1 MANDSELGALFNDDG
16 YLNRRRLGPDALS
29 VLEGC
34 TAWLHEVSRSVYLPI
49 DLLVVLL
56 ERGHEGLRQTIAT
69 SARGVQDAPE
79 LLDQLKQL
87 AERVERES
95 EGPARLHLDQFS
107 LGFAGLLHDALTW
120 AQESKRARIS
130 EPDLVRVMRWRAE
143 LQESASVRW
152 AIRQLSQPGGELLF
166 EANGQLRSA
175 AFSAPIWEQVHEAM
189 RLSCRTGLSFLG
201 TPQMMAA
208 LCTSRGLLV
217 RACEDAGVS
226 PRTLHDDLLAI
237 VGQRSPVQQ
246 EFQLNRQT
254 ITPRLV
260 RMLVVAARAA
270 EREGQSI
277 AEVHLLHA
285 FLEDGGSSLQVVRA
299 QGLVGPI
306 QRHVDMAMSDAAN
319 PARVSIFDGHAHL
332 GSAATPTLDL
342 LGRDL
347 TAEAKEGKLPTVLGR
362 EEELQRVINVLMRSE
377 QRNPLLTGKA
387 GVGKT
392 ALAVALA
399 QRIADERVPG
409 ELARMRVVEIN
420 GASLVGGTSYRG
432 ELEARIK
439 GLLDECDGDV
449 ILFIDEAHAVFAPRS
464 SAGQPAEVPNH
475 FKAALASG
483 RIAVVAATTEMEY
496 RRWIEEDPALRRRFE
511 RIDIPE
517 LSPEFTRTI
526 LASLAPKYEERYEV
540 PVTPEA
546 VDAAVELS
554 SRFLP
559 EQSLPDKAKKLLM
572 DATIAV
578 ASERALAAVEADGD
592 AGGTPSKRVVSRI
605 DVARQIAQKTG
616 APLDRIVAGSIRWW
630 VGLEERLRAHIP
642 GQDAAVE
649 AVARSLIASRLS
661 GMGRR
666 RPQSVFLFA
675 GPPGVGKRALATGL
689 ASEIYGSA
697 RAVVR
702 LEMADFAEAHSISRL
717 IGTPPGYVGY
727 QDEDALVTPLRR
739 KPSCVVLLENFHLAH
754 PRVQERIA
762 RIFSDGE
769 ITDTRGMSA
778 DASHAIFVLTLD
790 VELEQRAGIGFA
802 GDRSATAL
810 DLKSVDAEL
819 AERLKGHSVEFVA
832 FEGLTSPGSD
842 LGRVLFSRRLAS
854 FRASLMEEYGL
865 QLALPEEREQELL
878 ARVDALSDARDIERL
893 FHEGVIE
900 PVCDLLLEG
909 TPEGDVVR
917 VSGVKEPT
925 PA

>member
-1 MANDSELGALFNDDG
+1 MTNASEPGALFNDDG
-16 YLNRRRLGPDALS
+16 FLNRRRLGPDAIS
-29 VLEGC
+29 VLEEC

-49 DLLVVLL
+49 DLMVVLL
-56 ERGHEGLRQTIAT
+56 DRGHDGLRRTIAT
-69 SARGVQDAPE
+69 SARGLGDDPSIVA
-79 LLDQLKQL
+79 QLKQL
-87 AERVERES
+87 ARRVERES

-107 LGFAGLLHDALTW
+107 LGFAGLLHDALAW
-120 AQESKRARIS
+120 ARESGRDRVS
-130 EPDLVRVMRWRAE
+130 EPDLVRVLRWRAE

-152 AIRQLSQPGGELLF
+152 AIRQLSQPGGEMLF
-166 EANGQLRSA
+166 EPDGELRRASFA
-175 AFSAPIWEQVHEAM
+175 SDVWERIQEAM

-226 PRTLHDDLLAI
+226 PRKLHDDLLAI
-237 VGQRSPVQQ
+237 VGERSPVQRD
-246 EFQLNRQT
+246 FPLNRQT

-260 RMLVVAARAA
+260 RMLVAAARAA
-270 EREGQSI
+270 ERESQAIG
-277 AEVHLLHA
+277 EVHLLHA
-285 FLEDGGSSLQVVRA
+285 FLEDGGSSLEVVRA

-306 QRHVDMAMSDAAN
+306 QRHVDMVLADAGS
-319 PARVSIFDGHAHL
+319 PARVSIFDGHGVNA
-332 GSAATPTLDL
+332 GAATPTLDL

-347 TAEAKEGKLPTVLGR
+347 TADARAGRLPEVLGR

-399 QRIADERVPG
+399 RRIAEGGVP
-409 ELARMRVVEIN
+409 ESLARMRVVEIN

-439 GLLDECDGDV
+439 GLLDECEGDV

-483 RIAVVAATTEMEY
+483 QIAVVAATTEMEY

-511 RIDIPE
+511 RIEVPE

-526 LASLAPKYEERYEV
+526 LASLAPKYEEAYGV

-546 VDAAVELS
+546 VDASVELS
-554 SRFLP
+554 DRFMP
-559 EQSLPDKAKKLLM
+559 EQALPDKAKKLLM

-578 ASERALAAVEADGD
+578 AAEKAKAKREADGSD
-592 AGGTPSKRVVSRI
+592 GGTPSKRVVSRI
-605 DVARQIAQKTG
+605 DVARQIALKTG
-616 APLDRIVAGSIRWW
+616 APLDRVVAGSIRWW
-630 VGLEERLRAHIP
+630 VGLEDRLRGYVV
-642 GQDAAVE
+642 GQDAAV
-649 AVARSLIASRLS
+649 ARVARNLVAARLS
-661 GMGRR
+661 SVGQR
-666 RPQSVFLFA
+666 RPQGVFIFA
-675 GPPGVGKRALATGL
+675 GPPGVGKRELAQGL
-689 ASEIYGSA
+689 AAEIYGSQ

-702 LEMADFAEAHSISRL
+702 LEMGDFAEAHSISRL

-739 KPSCVVLLENFHLAH
+739 QPSCVVLLENFDLAH

-762 RIFSDGE
+762 RLFSDGE
-769 ITDTRGMSA
+769 IADTRGMSA
-778 DASHAIFVLTLD
+778 DATHAIFVLTMDAD
-790 VELEQRAGIGFA
+790 VHDVGGIGFSRQRGQA
-802 GDRSATAL
+802 ADE
-810 DLKSVDAEL
+810 LKSVDAGL
-819 AERLKGHSVEFVA
+819 AERLKGHGVEFVP
-832 FEGLTSPGSD
+832 FDGLSSPGSE
-842 LGRVLFSRRLAS
+842 LGRMLFLQRLRD
-854 FRASLMEEYGL
+854 FRESLRAEYGL
-865 QLALPEEREQELL
+865 SLDLPEPRKAQLL
-878 ARVDALSDARDIERL
+878 DRVAHLNDARDIERL
-893 FHEGVIE
+893 FRDAVIE
-900 PVCDLLLEG
+900 PVCTMLLEG
-909 TPEGDVVR
+909 VPDDDVVR
-917 VSGVKEPT
+917 VPEAKEPA